1 MKINHTIQVD
11 LAQPGLLPRL
21 QATQDD
27 SISRV
32 LQLHL
37 KENGRPW
44 PVPKDATVLVH
55 FRKSDRT
62 GGVYDTLP
70 DGSAAWQIRG
80 CEILATLAPQVLTA
94 AGDTTVGITLVKGSS
109 RLTVATLLL
118 HVIPCPG
125 FAGISESYSY
135 VSAFLPQPATASPGQ
150 LLQVKEVNEQGVVL
164 STEAVS
170 GGISGS
176 TGAALLSL
184 LQKAVYTED
193 VSAALA
199 VLAQQ
204 FEGTEPAVTLSRIE
218 AVYTG
223 SAVYTGTD
231 AATLQNITVTAH
243 YSDGTQQQVKNFSVS
258 GVIGYGENTV
268 TVHYGG
274 CTDTVTVVG
283 IARPAGSYSVYN
295 NLTYATNS
303 NAATTVSSG
312 DGYSCIIRA
321 VSGYELKRLVITMDG
336 KTVLEENYT
345 TAPLETGWSTD
356 NVTGD
361 IVITALAEQIVA
373 LSRISAVYSGG
384 SVQEGT
390 KLNALLPNLTVTA
403 YYTDGTQKTL
413 DGGYGVDGTIGV
425 GTNIITV
432 SYGGCTATFTV
443 TGTKIPATYVL
454 THSWDLTQ
462 SLTDSVGGV
471 TAETNATQDSNGV
484 SFSAVNQYILLLPAE
499 ASILNK
505 AVEID
510 IASGTPNAPAT
521 QHGRIF
527 GVGSQRT
534 LTNTDAACFTWRYNS
549 TVGWAN
555 YAGNVSGGGWDISLD
570 STAYPLDFFNG
581 KTVRLAFDD
590 QGYITLSYAQI
601 GSSEFT
607 QIYTFGNNWDITTG
621 YFTVGGALDNE
632 LLPITFSGVRIY
644 EEV

>member
-1 MKINHTIQVD
+1 MKINHAIQVD

-27 SISRV
+27 SVSRV
-32 LQLHL
+32 LQLRL

-44 PVPKDATVLVH
+44 PVPEDATVLVQ

-80 CEILATLAPQVLTA
+80 CEIFVILAPQVLTA
-94 AGDTTVGITLVKGSS
+94 AGDTTVAITLVRGGS

-118 HVIPCPG
+118 HVVPCPG

-135 VSAFLPQPATASPGQ
+135 VSAFIPQPTSAAPGQ
-150 LLQVKEVNEQGVVL
+150 LLQVKEVNELGVVL

-184 LQKAVYTED
+184 LEKAVYTED

-204 FEGTEPAVTLSRIE
+204 FDNVEPDVALSRIE

-223 SAVYTGTD
+223 SAVYAGTD
-231 AATLQNITVTAH
+231 VSTLRNITVTAY
-243 YSDGTQQQVKNFSVS
+243 YSDGTQQQVKNFSLS
-258 GVIGYGENTV
+258 GVIGYGENII
-268 TVHYGG
+268 TVHYDG

-283 IARPAGSYSVYN
+283 ISRPAGQYNIYN

-303 NAATTVSSG
+303 NTATTVKSG
-312 DGYSCIIRA
+312 DGYSCIIQA

-336 KTVLEENYT
+336 QTVLEENYT

-361 IVITALAEQIVA
+361 IIITALAEQVVA
-373 LSRISAVYSGG
+373 LSHISVVYSGG

-413 DGGYGVDGTIGV
+413 SGGYGVDGTIGV
-425 GTNIITV
+425 GQNIITV

-443 TGTKIPATYVL
+443 IGTEVPATYVL
-454 THSWDLTQ
+454 THSWDFTA
-462 SLTDSVGGV
+462 SMTDSVGGV
-471 TAETNATQDSNGV
+471 LAQTNGTQDSGGV
-484 SFSAVNQYILLLPAE
+484 HFSAPEQYITLLPTTQ
-499 ASILNK
+499 SILRK

-510 IASGTPNAPAT
+510 IAPGTLT
-521 QHGRIF
+521 VSTEQHNRVF
-527 GVGSQRT
+527 GVCNQANV
-534 LTNTDAACFTWRYNS
+534 TNTSAACFTWRYNTS
-549 TVGWAN
+549 IGWAS
-555 YAGNVSGGGWDISLD
+555 YAGDVASGGWDTSLD
-570 STAYPLDFFNG
+570 ATAYPPNFFNG
-581 KTVRLAFDD
+581 KTLRLAFDD
-590 QGYITLSYAQI
+590 TGHLTLSCATI
-601 GSSEFT
+601 GSTEFT
-607 QIYTFGNNWDITTG
+607 TVHTWSVPWGINEG
-621 YFTVGGALDNE
+621 YFVIGGEFNNTLS
-632 LLPITFSGVRIY
+632 PITIQAVRLY
-644 EEV
+644 EEE

>member
-80 CEILATLAPQVLTA
+80 CEILVTLAPQVLTA

-223 SAVYTGTD
+223 SAVYAGTD
-231 AATLQNITVTAH
+231 AATLHNITVTAH

-283 IARPAGSYSVYN
+283 IARPADSYSVYN

-454 THSWDLTQ
+454 THSWDFTA
-462 SLTDSVGGV
+462 SLTDSVSGVLAQTNGTRDSGGV
-471 TAETNATQDSNGV
+471 H
-484 SFSAVNQYILLLPAE
+484 FSAPAQYITLLPE
-499 ASILNK
+499 QASILSK

-510 IASGTPNAPAT
+510 IAPGTLSVPT
-521 QHGRIF
+521 EQHGRIF
-527 GVGSQRT
+527 DVGTQANV
-534 LTNTDAACFTWRYNS
+534 TNVNAACFTWRYNTS
-549 TVGWAN
+549 IGWAN
-555 YAGNVSGGGWDISLD
+555 YAGNLPDGSWDTSLD
-570 STAYPLDFFNG
+570 AAAYPLDFFSG
-581 KTVRLAFDD
+581 KTLRLAFDD
-590 QGYITLSYAQI
+590 TGHITLSYAAI
-601 GSSEFT
+601 GSTEFT
-607 QIYTFGNNWDITTG
+607 TVHTWPVAWTIYEG
-621 YFTVGGALDNE
+621 YFVIGGEYNNE
-632 LLPITFSGVRIY
+632 LSPITIRGVRLY
-644 EEV
+644 EEE